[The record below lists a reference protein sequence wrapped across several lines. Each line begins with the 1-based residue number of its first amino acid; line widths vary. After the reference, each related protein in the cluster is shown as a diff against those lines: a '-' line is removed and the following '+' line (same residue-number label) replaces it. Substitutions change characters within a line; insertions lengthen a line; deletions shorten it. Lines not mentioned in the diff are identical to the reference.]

1 MNGIPIGILM
11 MRWMATTGI
20 ENVPKA
26 LRKARKSSLMR
37 RVKHPIFQL
46 TDTIKA
52 QGKRK
57 KGSSPHLQFIL
68 QLPAMSS
75 SWDMLAIPYLCKPNQ
90 YLPLLDHALP

>member
-20 ENVPKA
+20 ENVPRV

-37 RVKHPIFQL
+37 RVKHLIFQL